1 MRNFINEDIIIDFKV
16 PSILQE
22 SIDIA
27 EKADDEN
34 NIGLYYIYADN
45 IDVVAKNCYVDGALT
60 KEQWNQLTKRYPQ

>member
-1 MRNFINEDIIIDFKV
+1 MRNFINEEVIIDFKV

-60 KEQWNQLTKRYPQ
+60 KEQWKQLTNRYVQ